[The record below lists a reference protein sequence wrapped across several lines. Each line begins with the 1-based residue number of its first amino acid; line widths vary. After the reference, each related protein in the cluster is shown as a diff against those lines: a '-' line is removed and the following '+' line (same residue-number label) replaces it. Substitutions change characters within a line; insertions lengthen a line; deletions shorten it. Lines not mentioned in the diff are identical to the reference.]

1 MDTDTIRS
9 DFDRLAPYEDESWGH
24 NSHYHSYLLKYVPA
38 PCENTLD
45 IGCGTG
51 QFARLLAGRAKHV
64 TALDL
69 SPEMVKIAQS
79 RSQDY
84 SNLAYQVSDVLAQP
98 LPDAHFDCIASIA
111 TLHHIP
117 LEAILPKIAD
127 ALKPG
132 GVFMALDLFKVETL
146 ADFLLAAAAI
156 PVGPLLKLLKTG
168 HLRQSAASRA
178 AWETHGRHD
187 RYLTLSEVRQSCAR
201 FMPGAKVT
209 RHLLWRYSIIWQ
221 KPVV

>member
-1 MDTDTIRS
+1 MNPDTIRA

-24 NSHYHSYLLKYVPA
+24 NSHYHPYLLKHVPT
-38 PCENTLD
+38 PCDNALD

-51 QFARLLAGRAKHV
+51 QFARLLAGRANHV

-79 RSQDY
+79 RSRDY
-84 SNLAYQVSDVLAQP
+84 PNLAFQVADVLAQP
-98 LPDAHFDCIASIA
+98 LPAAHFDCIASIA

-117 LEAILPKIAD
+117 LETILPKIAA

-132 GVFMALDLFKVETL
+132 GVFMALDLFKVESS

-156 PVGPLLKLLKTG
+156 PVSPLLKLLKTG
-168 HLRQSAASRA
+168 HLRQSAAARA
-178 AWETHGRHD
+178 AWEEHGRHD
-187 RYLTLSEVRQSCAR
+187 HYLTLAEIRQSCAN
-201 FMPGAKVT
+201 FMAGAQVT
-209 RHLLWRYSIIWQ
+209 RRLLWRYALIWQ